1 MHDQVESISEMAA
14 FLPDPN
20 QETVTGEP
28 FTMIIQNMHRAMES
42 PVLCGNENLVY
53 LRALSQTFPVTGGSY
68 FCGYLSIGLFDLDEL
83 ADDSGSH
90 HTLRGDT
97 LLFQNPSRKKCHN
110 RYFPIQASQQ
120 MTFTLRSVAKPHPN
134 SKYSSNCRAMPVGQR
149 VPGSSVTSQHLA
161 VDCGSGDRINS
172 SPYTVQTSPSDCN
185 FDDFDRI
192 VEQFANK
199 SSEDL
204 LPLDSY
210 SDAAV
215 TAVTAPFVEA
225 KPASS
230 TSLSRTDTRNLQ
242 NRDILPPYEDDT
254 NRLIR
259 LSQELCRQQAQ
270 NDETS
275 QVAATFYCPKLQRE
289 VTTDATGISK
299 REEGERMNCTC
310 TGSLDTLIIP
320 AEREEGNERRSR
332 GTNNDVY
339 QLRDRVKKCSREIPD
354 HDSETDDLASDCQE
368 SDGETSDS
376 DQYQPSLRRSCLR
389 AQKSTGSKPRKIGYS
404 PQLWEF
410 LLMILDDTSKRSV
423 IGWKNKAEGIFKIYN
438 SVSVAGLWGRHKNK
452 KNMNYDKMSRAMRYY
467 YSKGI
472 FEKIPGRLVYKFSQN
487 AREKYASNKAS
498 FLYER
503 YIPKSTL

>member
-1 MHDQVESISEMAA
+1 MSEWYMQDYSEFDSVSLRTLNNGAATFPDTAPGISYTQLISAGMHDQVESISEMAA

-20 QETVTGEP
+20 QETVT
-28 FTMIIQNMHRAMES
+28 
-42 PVLCGNENLVY
+42 
-53 LRALSQTFPVTGGSY
+53 
-68 FCGYLSIGLFDLDEL
+68 GLFDLDEL

-410 LLMILDDTSKRSV
+410 LLMILDDTT
-423 IGWKNKAEGIFKIYN
+423 
-438 SVSVAGLWGRHKNK
+438 GLWGRHKNK